1 MIKIESFVFNMFY
14 ENTFV
19 ISDESNECVII
30 DPGCYSQHERDKL
43 ARYVSRQELKPVHL
57 LNTHCH
63 IDHVFGNRFVADT
76 WNLKLTIPD
85 GEQSVLEAFP
95 KIAEMYAIPN
105 IQQSP
110 DPEIILFEND
120 IVKFGNTNLKVIS
133 APGHSPGGICFY
145 LEDEM
150 ILIAGDVIFEDSI
163 GRTDLPG
170 GNHNLLIQNIKTKIL
185 TLPEDVQ
192 IYCGHGNSTTVG
204 KEKRYN
210 QFLR

>member
-1 MIKIESFVFNMFY
+1 M
-14 ENTFV
+14 
-19 ISDESNECVII
+19 
-30 DPGCYSQHERDKL
+30 
-43 ARYVSRQELKPVHL
+43 
-57 LNTHCH
+57 
-63 IDHVFGNRFVADT
+63 
-76 WNLKLTIPD
+76 
-85 GEQSVLEAFP
+85 
-95 KIAEMYAIPN
+95 
-105 IQQSP
+105 
-110 DPEIILFEND
+110 
-120 IVKFGNTNLKVIS
+120 KVIS

-145 LEDEM
+145 LEDEK